1 MKIARPFCAEIASL
15 KKPRLFIGSSREGSY
30 VARSIQANLDR
41 DAECSVWDQGL
52 FELSVSTFQQLLKA
66 VETSDFGVFVCSA
79 DDITAMRGISKA
91 VARDNV
97 LFELGMFMGGL
108 GPQRTFFLIPF
119 GADLHLPTDLLG
131 ITCGTY
137 EAQRSDGAWRQAT
150 GPFCSEVRTKIEN
163 EGFRR
168 KEHHE
173 RLDNLAVAYTCCVW
187 IPDKE
192 PYDTVPRW
200 KRKNDIFDTMV
211 EECRCEPPNPRRWD
225 ERQWIV
231 TLLVDGRSG
240 VSRL

>member
-15 KKPRLFIGSSREGSY
+15 KKPRLFIGSSREGRYSP
-30 VARSIQANLDR
+30 ARSKQTWTATRSAAYSNR
-41 DAECSVWDQGL
+41 VL

-66 VETSDFGVFVCSA
+66 VETSDFGVYVCSA
-79 DDITAMRGISKA
+79 DDVTAMRGISKA

-97 LFELGMFMGGL
+97 LLELGMFMGSL
-108 GPQRTFFLIPF
+108 RPAADIFLDTVWCRPSSSNRL
-119 GADLHLPTDLLG
+119 AS
-131 ITCGTY
+131 ITSWHFY

-187 IPDKE
+187 IP
-192 PYDTVPRW
+192 
-200 KRKNDIFDTMV
+200 
-211 EECRCEPPNPRRWD
+211 
-225 ERQWIV
+225 RQGAIRYRAAME
-231 TLLVDGRSG
+231 TKKQYLRYDGRRMQMRAAQPPSLG
-240 VSRL
+240 RKAVDRDAAG